1 MTHSVKKGKLIV
13 FIVGRKKS
21 NRGTNSACG
30 FVRKYAGRD
39 AGMHKAGIRTWVDEG
54 RVK

>member
-21 NRGTNSACG
+21 NRGTNRACG

-39 AGMHKAGIRTWVDEG
+39 ASAQKAGIGMWGNEW